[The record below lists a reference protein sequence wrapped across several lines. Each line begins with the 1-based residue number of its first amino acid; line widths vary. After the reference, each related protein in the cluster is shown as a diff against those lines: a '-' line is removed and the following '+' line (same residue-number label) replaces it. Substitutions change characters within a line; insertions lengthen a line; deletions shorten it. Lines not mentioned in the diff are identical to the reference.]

1 MHRDTML
8 KTQPNGR
15 KHSETTKVK
24 PQWYRCVL
32 SAQNSTWTISQ
43 NSSPRRSAWL
53 LKKSVTWTLWWTDL
67 NSFSPANRSSLTY
80 LILGFWAVWNM
91 LFLFSSSPFKPTLS
105 LNQVSS
111 EWLSLPNR
119 AGGLTGCYTHRDSV
133 CLKLSYWYPLS
144 DINIQN

>member
-1 MHRDTML
+1 ML

-15 KHSETTKVK
+15 KHSKTTKVK

-53 LKKSVTWTLWWTDL
+53 QKKSVTWTLWWTDL
-67 NSFSPANRSSLTY
+67 NSFPQLTGIAL
-80 LILGFWAVWNM
+80 LISYWDSEQSEICF
-91 LFLFSSSPFKPTLS
+91 FLFSSSPFKPALS

-111 EWLSLPNR
+111 DWLSLPNR
-119 AGGLTGCYTHRDSV
+119 AGGLTGCYTHRDGV